1 MHRIV
6 SVSTMAFD
14 GYPLE
19 VALDEL
25 AALGVKYIE
34 PASVDKI
41 FQHLIEE
48 DFCDSRAVW
57 LRSQLSAR
65 RLSCLSLSAHM
76 DLTGPDAV
84 ERFHRRLAF
93 ARNIGARCVNS
104 IAGPAGKL
112 EEFRKNI
119 PAIAE
124 RARDLGVMIALEN
137 HGDLLDREQQV
148 LDFIREIDHPAIRV
162 NYDTGNAWYY
172 SKGAINPV
180 EELAQLA
187 PVVAHVHVKTPKIV
201 DGLLRWVA
209 LGEGV
214 LDFRLG
220 LLMDW
225 FARENVCIIS
235 GAKEIEIT
243 DKGLIYTDKE
253 GKRTALEADT
263 IVPTSPLKSNT
274 ELLKDLEGR
283 VTELYLIGDANQPGM
298 IVDAVRQGY
307 QAARTV

>member
-1 MHRIV
+1 MDRII

-14 GYPLE
+14 GYSLE

-25 AALGVKYIE
+25 AALGVRHVE

-41 FQHLIEE
+41 FQHLVEE
-48 DFCDSRAVW
+48 DFCDRRATW
-57 LRSQLSAR
+57 LRSELAAR
-65 RLSCLSLSAHM
+65 RLGCLSLSAHM
-76 DLTGPDAV
+76 DLTGPEAV

-93 ARNIGARCVNS
+93 ARNIGARCVNT

-119 PAIAE
+119 VVIAD

-148 LDFIREIDHPAIRV
+148 LDFIREVNHPAVRV

-180 EELAQLA
+180 DELALLA

-209 LGEGV
+209 LGDGELDLPGLARVLKERMRGV
-214 LDFRLG
+214 PVSYELSPRQRSRNFEPRWRTPEVPALSDLRDL
-220 LLMDW
+220 
-225 FARENVCIIS
+225 IS
-235 GAKEIEIT
+235 HS
-243 DKGLIYTDKE
+243 L
-253 GKRTALEADT
+253 RALE
-263 IVPTSPLKSNT
+263 
-274 ELLKDLEGR
+274 R
-283 VTELYLIGDANQPGM
+283 VL
-298 IVDAVRQGY
+298 V
-307 QAARTV
+307 